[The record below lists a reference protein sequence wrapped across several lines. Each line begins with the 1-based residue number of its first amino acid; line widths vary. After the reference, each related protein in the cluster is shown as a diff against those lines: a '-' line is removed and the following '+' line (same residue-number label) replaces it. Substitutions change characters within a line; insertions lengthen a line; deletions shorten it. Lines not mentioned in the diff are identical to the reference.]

1 MNTII
6 RYFKQKIN
14 TLGGYLERRDIAIII
29 VLISLAVTSFSIGYY
44 AGTHRNVPVI
54 TMRDNSCIPPVTEA
68 SIKEGERLAQ
78 GDNTIVASK
87 SGTRYYY
94 VWCSGASRIA
104 AKNKVYFKSEQEAE
118 KKGYTKA
125 SGCE

>member
-1 MNTII
+1 MSTII
-6 RYFKQKIN
+6 RYFRHKIN
-14 TLGGYLERRDIAIII
+14 TLGIYLERRDIAIII
-29 VLISLAVTSFSIGYY
+29 VLISLTVTSFSIGYY
-44 AGTHRNVPVI
+44 AGIHKNHPVI
-54 TMRDNSCIPPVTEA
+54 TVRDNSCIPPVTDA
-68 SIKEGERLAQ
+68 SIKEGERIAQ

-94 VWCSGASRIA
+94 IWCSGVSRIA
-104 AKNKVYFKSEQEAE
+104 AKNKIYFSTEEEAE

>member
-6 RYFKQKIN
+6 RYFRQKIN
-14 TLGGYLERRDIAIII
+14 TLGVYLERRDIAIII

-44 AGTHRNVPVI
+44 AGNHKNVPTI

-78 GDNTIVASK
+78 GNNTIVASK

-94 VWCSGASRIA
+94 VWCSGVSRIS
-104 AKNKVYFKSEQEAE
+104 AKNKVYFNNEEEAE

>member
-1 MNTII
+1 MSTII
-6 RYFKQKIN
+6 RYFRQKIN
-14 TLGGYLERRDIAIII
+14 TMGGYLERRDVAIII

-44 AGTHRNVPVI
+44 AGTHKNAPVI

-68 SIKEGERLAQ
+68 SIKEGEKLAQ
-78 GDNTIVASK
+78 GDRTIVASK
-87 SGTRYYY
+87 SGTKYYY

-104 AKNKVYFKSEQEAE
+104 AKNKIYFNTKEEAE
-118 KKGYTKA
+118 NKGYTKA